1 MHRWYH
7 AARSVNIDMKKKLLA
22 LLLCAV
28 LALTAA
34 SAAFAAT
41 SEENKTEIMTALGK
55 TVLSS
60 YAGIL
65 NQIQKILNQDS
76 LTVTDE
82 QKAEL
87 LALTVSNESL
97 TFVNR
102 GTNLNDYTAEEK
114 AVAVDMIDK
123 VADILGLTYKIEDTN
138 DKQSNTGFV
147 LSVYQNGK
155 LLGKINSDAKTDV
168 DGTPRYWYLIVGAVL
183 LAVAAIVPFAC
194 RKKVAA
200 GEAGAEHPGS
210 EG

>member
-1 MHRWYH
+1 
-7 AARSVNIDMKKKLLA
+7 MKKKLLA

-41 SEENKTEIMTALGK
+41 SEENKAEIMTALNQ
-55 TVLSS
+55 TVLSG

-82 QKAEL
+82 QKTQL
-87 LALTVSNESL
+87 LALTVSDESL

-102 GTNLNDYTAEEK
+102 GTNLNDYSAEEK
-114 AVAVDMIDK
+114 AVAFDLIDR

-138 DKQSNTGFV
+138 DAQSNTGFV

-155 LLGKINSDAKTDV
+155 LLGKINSDAKTDT
-168 DGTPRYWYLIVGAVL
+168 DGTPSYWYLILGAVL
-183 LAVAAIVPFAC
+183 LAAAVVIPLAC
-194 RKKVAA
+194 RKKAA
-200 GEAGAEHPGS
+200 AAEAGAGRSDS
-210 EG
+210 EGLS